1 MGHVDLNAI
10 TYTLADGRVLLDE
23 ISFRVGDGAKVALVG
38 ANGSGKTTLLRIIAG
53 DLTPD
58 SGAVVRSG
66 GLGVMRKFVARGWP
80 GGPLPTNVRDLLL
93 SVAPPRV
100 RAAAVALDEAEIAMM
115 EREDEPTQLAYA
127 TALAEWA
134 DAGGY
139 GAEVLWDVCTTAAL
153 GVPYE
158 RCRWRA
164 IGSLSGGGQ
173 TDAIEFEW
181 QEYDLRKAGQ
191 NTALE
196 GADAPT
202 EQNRVRGNV
211 SNICQIHHETVGV
224 SYTKL
229 AATQAKA
236 GVNNAARNP
245 VSNELDWQ
253 TEQMLKQM
261 VRDVEYSLVRGT
273 YYKPANNT
281 EARKTN
287 SIFGATTT
295 NGDGFGVGWYET
307 GALPRVYRS
316 THPAWNDRNLRELA
330 AACSQLVADTDGR
343 VDAATVARSRTAGW
357 PWAAA
362 IASGRRSPN
371 AAASSGVGAP
381 ACFDLIASV
390 AVSRYGGG
398 PMPLSSANAAVSP
411 RAPPRSQSSV

>member
-1 MGHVDLNAI
+1 MAGQITGLGTTYDLPN
-10 TYTLADGRVLLDE
+10 YTGILYG
-23 ISFRVGDGAKVALVG
+23 
-38 ANGSGKTTLLRIIAG
+38 
-53 DLTPD
+53 LTPSD
-58 SGAVVRSG
+58 TPFFS
-66 GLGVMRKFVARGWP
+66 
-80 GGPLPTNVRDLLL
+80 
-93 SVAPPRV
+93 
-100 RAAAVALDEAEIAMM
+100 
-115 EREDEPTQLAYA
+115 
-127 TALAEWA
+127 
-134 DAGGY
+134 
-139 GAEVLWDVCTTAAL
+139 
-153 GVPYE
+153 
-158 RCRWRA
+158 A

-295 NGDGFGVGWYET
+295 NVSDQGTVVGTATIAEATDLFTIAAHGLNVGDPVTVRALTGGAIGVLEVEDLYYVVAAPDANTFQLGTKAGGSAITFTVDGGADVDTTTALTEAIVLDLIQDVWQAGGIQMSDTAALMSNATIKRALTDIFITDKNYREMSRHIAGVAVTTIETDFGRLNLMLNRHSPSAALQVVSLEMCMPVYQEIPGKGHFFAEPLART
-307 GALPRVYRS
+307 GAKDQAQLYGEVG
-316 THPAWNDRNLRELA
+316 LA
-330 AACSQLVADTDGR
+330 FGNERAHGKVL
-343 VDAATVARSRTAGW
+343 
-357 PWAAA
+357 
-362 IASGRRSPN
+362 
-371 AAASSGVGAP
+371 
-381 ACFDLIASV
+381 
-390 AVSRYGGG
+390 AVHRG
-398 PMPLSSANAAVSP
+398 
-411 RAPPRSQSSV
+411 